1 MDWKSE
7 IGTNLW
13 VFPRGVKRTGESE
26 YPANTGDRPAMSL
39 ALWAQYVLDNF
50 ATVAEAVAALT
61 AAPLR
66 VVTAQV
72 PGEPRLTFE
81 FVEFRGVDRKP
92 MQTRIR
98 DPGSM
103 KFQFVVRNLETAAN
117 KLTSAGGKIQSVGGK
132 QVNLGGAGPH
142 IIVRDPNNFY
152 LILQQQPAPK

>member
-39 ALWAQYVLDNF
+39 ALWAQYVLDSF

-72 PGEPRLTFE
+72 PGEDRLST
-81 FVEFRGVDRKP
+81 VPGAVRRGR
-92 MQTRIR
+92 
-98 DPGSM
+98 
-103 KFQFVVRNLETAAN
+103 
-117 KLTSAGGKIQSVGGK
+117 
-132 QVNLGGAGPH
+132 
-142 IIVRDPNNFY
+142 
-152 LILQQQPAPK
+152 